1 MCNCT
6 TCVAIMQL
14 GEAIVV
20 ELDEIQPIC
29 TGTVMT
35 CSYLTVK
42 ACPDGGNVVM
52 CAWDGHVNSAD
63 VKHDM
68 NSATDMHSMSM
79 SVSQQETPQS
89 SQTSKIFTQVACV
102 EYASYE
108 YVCA

>member
-1 MCNCT
+1 
-6 TCVAIMQL
+6 MQL

-52 CAWDGHVNSAD
+52 CAWDGHEILQMLN
-63 VKHDM
+63 M
-68 NSATDMHSMSM
+68 IRI
-79 SVSQQETPQS
+79 QL
-89 SQTSKIFTQVACV
+89 QTCTQ
-102 EYASYE
+102 
-108 YVCA
+108 